1 MKSALCQK
9 IDGVPLESSK
19 DSVHRC
25 KPEDNSRKTT
35 VAKAATCWNP
45 CEYAVAVEQNICPS
59 MVQGIFKPLI
69 ILAEAEKIPQNK
81 TMKIQI
87 CLAVICVF
95 VTSSCSSVKVAQTSG
110 DSERLPSISRITTSV
125 DANSMTSDQASWYR
139 VCQGPQ
145 IVQSVITDKLRRN
158 GKISSD
164 GPSVEFEATDFK
176 IRSGGAVFWVGVMA
190 GSDYLNGRVTVRSGG
205 RVLRTFEVKASGL
218 ESAWS
223 GMALGRL
230 SERSRIEVFA
240 QQIADELMKQ
250 LFGSSGGSTSSPR
263 TTRVPSTKTNTTSS
277 QGGTIYL
284 EGVQ

>member
-1 MKSALCQK
+1 MA
-9 IDGVPLESSK
+9 
-19 DSVHRC
+19 
-25 KPEDNSRKTT
+25 
-35 VAKAATCWNP
+35 
-45 CEYAVAVEQNICPS
+45 
-59 MVQGIFKPLI
+59 QGIFKLLI
-69 ILAEAEKIPQNK
+69 ILAEAEEIPQNK

-87 CLAVICVF
+87 CLAVICAF

-110 DSERLPSISRITTSV
+110 GSERIKSISVVTTSV
-125 DANSMTSDQASWYR
+125 DANSMASDQASWYR
-139 VCQGPQ
+139 ACRGPQ
-145 IVQSVITDKLRRN
+145 IVQSAITDKLRRN

-164 GPSVEFEATDFK
+164 GPTVEFEATDFK
-176 IRSGGAVFWVGVMA
+176 MRSGGAVFWVGVMA
-190 GSDYLNGRVTVRSGG
+190 GSDYLNGRVIVRSGG
-205 RVLRTFEVKASGL
+205 RVVRTFEVRASGL

-240 QQIADELMKQ
+240 RQIADELMKQ

-263 TTRVPSTKTNTTSS
+263 TVHVPTTKPARTSS